1 MKTIC
6 HLFLEGEVIRLIEY
20 ILIELYEVMKL
31 DYPEREL
38 VDKSKNGDMDA
49 FSELISSYEKK
60 IYNIAL
66 RMIGNRED
74 AYDIAQE
81 VCIKIYKNIN
91 SFKEN
96 SSFNTWVYRI
106 TSNVCIDE
114 IRKRKYAIPL
124 TMVKDPPTEFE
135 IPIESPNSLPEDI
148 IERKEKIEDIKK
160 CIIELSPEYRIMI
173 ILRDVRGHSYEEI
186 SNILNLNM
194 GTVKSRL
201 SRARTILKDK
211 LKNMEQKRN
220 QIV

>member
-1 MKTIC
+1 M
-6 HLFLEGEVIRLIEY
+6 
-20 ILIELYEVMKL
+20 
-31 DYPEREL
+31 DYPEKEL
-38 VDKSKNGDMDA
+38 VNKSKNGDMDA
-49 FSELISSYEKK
+49 FSELIASYEKK

-114 IRKRKYAIPL
+114 IRKRKDTIPF
-124 TMVKDPPTEFE
+124 TIVKDSSTEFE
-135 IPIESPNSLPEDI
+135 MPIESPNNLPEDI
-148 IERKEKIEDIKK
+148 IERKEKIEEIKK
-160 CIIELSPEYRIMI
+160 CIMELSPEYRIMI

-186 SNILNLNM
+186 SDILNLNL

-201 SRARTILKDK
+201 SRARAILKDK
-211 LKNMEQKRN
+211 LKNMEQKKS

>member
-1 MKTIC
+1 LKRIC
-6 HLFLEGEVIRLIEY
+6 NLFLGGEYIHLIEY
-20 ILIELYEVMKL
+20 IPIESSEVMKL

-38 VDKSKNGDMDA
+38 VNKSKNGDMDA

-74 AYDIAQE
+74 AYDMAQE

-91 SFKEN
+91 SFKGD
-96 SSFNTWVYRI
+96 SSFSTWVYRI

-114 IRKRKYAIPL
+114 IRKKKYAMPL
-124 TMVKDPPTEFE
+124 TMVNDSAKEFE
-135 IPIESPNSLPEDI
+135 IPIESHNSLPEDI
-148 IERKEKIEDIKK
+148 IERKEKIKDIKK
-160 CIIELSPEYRIMI
+160 CIIELPPEYRIMI
-173 ILRDVRGHSYEEI
+173 ILRDIRGHSYEEI

-201 SRARTILKDK
+201 SRARAILKDK
-211 LKNMEQKRN
+211 LKNMEQIRN